1 MGIHGNYCE
10 LSSSWILENTRDP
23 IHQDPGIELEIAEK
37 SWEDFGGS
45 EAQDLPITSSSFF
58 IHIHPRSQSI
68 TVNHSQSQSQKTS
81 KNRLSLGFFPSSKVQ
96 NQDIP
101 GYSTYVG
108 HLDPFRP
115 RSPRSPSS
123 KRREQLIHFQ
133 RRYLPK
139 RPHGNF
145 QTKLWRSR
153 F

>member
-1 MGIHGNYCE
+1 MGIIVNYHLPESWKTQGIQFTKTPGSNSKSQKNPGRILGVQKPRICQSQAAH
-10 LSSSWILENTRDP
+10 SSSTFILD
-23 IHQDPGIELEIAEK
+23 
-37 SWEDFGGS
+37 
-45 EAQDLPITSSSFF
+45 
-58 IHIHPRSQSI
+58 
-68 TVNHSQSQSQKTS
+68 HSQSQSQKTS

-145 QTKLWRSR
+145 QTKL
-153 F
+153 